1 MWLWET
7 PSCWYAPFP
16 VENLECCAVSDIRH
30 ITSHF
35 AHCNFWKRFAS
46 GHFLKAARWIQNR
59 NEWNMN
65 DTAAKKYSNDA
76 VQQCSSSANC
86 CASNNLPAVGAS
98 PKSLLWQRPPC
109 QRTPFQP
116 QIHRRIWNPTGR
128 KNAMLQWLVIWA
140 GPWYSL
146 AAECCLSEIEM
157 QRRTHCDIRNWESSH
172 VCVCAKR
179 QHFGFFLPNIL
190 RLHICEFCVYYM
202 CILYAI
208 WSEKIWDGNKVDQH
222 PWPGFNPQNGHRR
235 SSFVKPGM
243 KNCSPLKH
251 GSGLLFERHLWH
263 LVAVVGWDSSRL

>member
-172 VCVCAKR
+172 VCVCV
-179 QHFGFFLPNIL
+179 QSVNILGFFSQIFSGYISVNSVYIT
-190 RLHICEFCVYYM
+190 CVY
-202 CILYAI
+202 CTQFDL
-208 WSEKIWDGNKVDQH
+208 
-222 PWPGFNPQNGHRR
+222 RR
-235 SSFVKPGM
+235 SGM
-243 KNCSPLKH
+243 AT
-251 GSGLLFERHLWH
+251 R
-263 LVAVVGWDSSRL
+263 